1 MSEEGYL
8 SDAWSLLVRGGGWPA
23 VVLTLCVCALIP
35 VVGWAFAL
43 GYAVEWARDIAL
55 GSDEPPRQRG
65 IDAGRCLD
73 EGVRTLAVALGW
85 CAVPAVLLAIDA
97 AVTGEP
103 SFPHFLLAVLTARP
117 DFILLPLLALLVVGP
132 IALLLPI
139 LVASPCAVL
148 VAASAVRSAVRR
160 DVAAG
165 RRVCGVTEMVGRD
178 PGGYARVSATVTLLT
193 LACATALVMLPWVA
207 DYLLAR
213 LAPGGGGVIGAVAT
227 LLYCLLAFA
236 SCSLLLL
243 VSHAMVGLWV
253 RQFAAPAGR
262 GAEGP
267 ASAPPAP
274 AQPREVALEAGG
286 AGARDWAGGPPP
298 SRDAGR
304 APGGPRPAGGA
315 LPGSAAGRPRAPRG
329 GRRLMRRAVAVALSV
344 CLLVVVLWP
353 ALSMCATYLMGPSA
367 AAADAAAARYGSISF
382 AGDSLGRH
390 AYVRVGES
398 DHAGWGREYYYEAED
413 DPSVRFKIV
422 SAFYWVPAI
431 ENPQQP
437 RLLFGADYDLDY
449 WEPS

>member
-23 VVLTLCVCALIP
+23 VVLTLCVCALVP

-65 IDAGRCLD
+65 IDAGRCLG
-73 EGVRTLAVALGW
+73 EGLRTLAVTLCW
-85 CAVPAVLLAIDA
+85 CVVPAVLLALG
-97 AVTGEP
+97 AVAMGGP
-103 SFPHFLLAVLTARP
+103 RFLRLILRAMVTRP
-117 DFILLPLLALLVVGP
+117 DFLWMALLAVGP

-193 LACATALVMLPWVA
+193 LACATALVMPTREA
-207 DYLLAR
+207 GALLVLLVLGA
-213 LAPGGGGVIGAVAT
+213 GGVVAGALST

-253 RQFAAPAGR
+253 RQFAVPGR
-262 GAEGP
+262 
-267 ASAPPAP
+267 
-274 AQPREVALEAGG
+274 
-286 AGARDWAGGPPP
+286 DAGGPSDWAAPTPP
-298 SRDAGR
+298 VPRRR
-304 APGGPRPAGGA
+304 ARGA
-315 LPGSAAGRPRAPRG
+315 RARGVTAGRPGAMRVSVRG
-329 GRRLMRRAVAVALSV
+329 VVVAVALVAAMAPVSY
-344 CLLVVVLWP
+344 LVGMLG
-353 ALSMCATYLMGPSA
+353 AYLEGPSLRA
-367 AAADAAAARYGSISF
+367 ALDSYAVQNDKSQYGLTYEFLYQDTDGEGRVRYHLVSTEGGNVPLVLTCEFLWLDSFDAFDYRP
-382 AGDSLGRH
+382 
-390 AYVRVGES
+390 
-398 DHAGWGREYYYEAED
+398 AGWNYVCSNSEEWIRAYEAWRSS
-413 DPSVRFKIV
+413 P
-422 SAFYWVPAI
+422 
-431 ENPQQP
+431 
-437 RLLFGADYDLDY
+437 GYDG
-449 WEPS
+449 PIR